1 MKRKKSKVTLS
12 DLARVGPGTPAGEWF
27 RRYWLAVAT
36 VADLHD
42 IPLGVKVLGEELVL
56 FRDPKGQIGLLGLHC
71 PHRGTSL
78 EFGDIEE
85 TGIRCPYHGWLFNVS
100 GQCLEQPAEA
110 KESTVHRKVK
120 HLSYPVREQG
130 GFIFAYLGPDGDAP
144 PPLPRYFPLVD
155 DKGLRSLEG
164 TRHYDYNWFNFIENG
179 ADPVHFS
186 ILHRSDPNDGTWRS
200 WFFNFKDIPPF
211 DAVETGYGM
220 KVVSRKAGPTP
231 ETEYVDE
238 KSFAL
243 PSILQIGDTEF
254 THFKSEPAALKDG
267 SHNEHFMFLT
277 PNDDEHFTLFTVNY
291 YTGPDPKFF
300 EKLAPSRE
308 LAAKEEKKPY
318 DDRPYAP
325 FRGSVRREDIAC
337 QATQTVIDTRKEQL
351 ATSDRGVILLRKLIL
366 DGIRTVQE
374 GRLPKGVLPR
384 ERAGEVVKIDSF
396 TGVRAKSHSAKSGAG
411 GKMLGF
417 FLALILTTLFSTASA
432 SGASIQVA
440 YSAISGAMAPLWV
453 AQDAE
458 YFRREALETQLLY
471 IGGGS
476 LLIQSMLGGDVQFA
490 FGPSVPVVNAS
501 LRGADLVLIAN
512 TGNAMVFSIMSRPD
526 IKNPPD
532 LKGKKVGVTRLG
544 GSTDLALEFALERWG
559 LQRGRDV
566 TVLQTGGMP
575 ESQAGV
581 SSGALDA
588 AVLSSPSNFRAKKLC
603 LFELADVG
611 QLGIVFPNTPLSTRK
626 SYIRSNREKV
636 VKFLRGFSQ
645 GLHRLRND
653 KEFSMKVLAKYTRVR
668 DAEILGELYQVYGV
682 RHTGDAI
689 PFVRSEGVERILK
702 SIESKEAR
710 EAKPGDFIDNSLLKE
725 VEQSGFFGKLRP

>member
-1 MKRKKSKVTLS
+1 S
-12 DLARVGPGTPAGEWF
+12 DLAHVGPGTPAGEWF

-36 VADLHD
+36 VADLRD
-42 IPLGVKVLGEELVL
+42 IPLRVKVLGEELVL

-78 EFGDIEE
+78 EYGEIEE
-85 TGIRCPYHGWLFNVS
+85 TGIRCPYHGWLFNVF
-100 GQCLEQPAEA
+100 GQCLEQPAEPQNSA
-110 KESTVHRKVK
+110 FYRKVR
-120 HLSYPVREQG
+120 HRTNPVREKG
-130 GFIFAYLGPDGDAP
+130 GFIFAYLGPDQDP
-144 PPLPRYFPLVD
+144 PPLPRYYPLVD
-155 DKGLRSLEG
+155 EKGRRSLES

-211 DAVETGYGM
+211 DAVETTYGM
-220 KVVSRKAGPTP
+220 KVISRKAGPTP
-231 ETEYVDE
+231 DTEYVDE

-254 THFKSEPAALKDG
+254 THFKREPEALRDG

-308 LAAKEEKKPY
+308 LTPKEEKKAY
-318 DDRPYAP
+318 DERKYAA

-351 ATSDRGVILLRKLIL
+351 ATSDRGVILLRKVIL
-366 DGIRTVQE
+366 DSIRAVQD
-374 GRLPKGVLPR
+374 GRIPKGVLTQG
-384 ERAGEVVKIDSF
+384 RAGEVVKIDSF
-396 TGVRAKSHSAKSGAG
+396 TGVRAKSGARESSSRD
-411 GKMLGF
+411 KMLGF
-417 FLALILTTLFSTASA
+417 FLAVVLSLISSTGDAF
-432 SGASIQVA
+432 GASIHVA
-440 YSAISGAMAPLWV
+440 YSAVSGAMAPLWV
-453 AQDAE
+453 AQDAD
-458 YFRREALETQLLY
+458 YFRREGLETKLLY

-512 TGNAMVFSIMSRPD
+512 TGNAMVFSIMSRPE
-526 IKNPPD
+526 IKNPLD

-544 GSTDLALEFALERWG
+544 GSTDLALDFALERWG
-559 LQRGRDV
+559 LSRGRDV

-588 AVLSSPSNFRAKKLC
+588 AVLSSPSNFRAKKLG
-603 LFELADVG
+603 LHELADVG

-626 SYIRSNREKV
+626 SYIRANRETV

-645 GLHRLRND
+645 GVQRLRTD
-653 KEFSMKVLAKYTRVR
+653 KEFSLKVLSKYTRVN
-668 DAEILGELYQVYGV
+668 DPEILGELYQVYGV
-682 RHTGDAI
+682 RHTGDPI
-689 PFVRSEGVERILK
+689 PYVRAEGVDRILK
-702 SIESKEAR
+702 SLDAKEAR
-710 EAKPGDFIDNSLLKE
+710 EAKPGDFVDNSLLKE
-725 VEQSGFFGKLRP
+725 IEQSGFFGKLRR